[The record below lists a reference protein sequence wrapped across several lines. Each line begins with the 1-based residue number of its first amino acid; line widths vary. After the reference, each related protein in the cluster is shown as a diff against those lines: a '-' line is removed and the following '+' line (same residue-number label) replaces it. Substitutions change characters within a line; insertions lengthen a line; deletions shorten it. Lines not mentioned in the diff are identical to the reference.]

1 MYVADVRI
9 GCVNHVKHVRFLQV
23 VVYVIHVQNDVYP
36 YLPTRSSFF
45 SREQL
50 IMFMGVSEQ

>member
-50 IMFMGVSEQ
+50 